1 MGANVWKDKLFITIP
16 RRRLGVPS
24 TLNYVSLNS
33 RNRHNVPLNP
43 YPNWDM
49 NLYPDTSSS
58 LENFVSVYRIAIDV
72 CDRMWFVDTGI
83 VETLGKSD
91 LVKYCN
97 TANTVY
103 TYICVNF
110 SNILQT
116 NYLWHLCSTF

>member
-33 RNRHNVPLNP
+33 QNRHNVPLNP

-91 LVKYCN
+91 LVK
-97 TANTVY
+97 
-103 TYICVNF
+103 
-110 SNILQT
+110 
-116 NYLWHLCSTF
+116 